1 MEQQTGIDQEPHQ
14 TDYCNWHTAVETGLS
29 CGQCGRSICTQCMVQ
44 AVVGIRCP
52 ECGKATKM
60 PTFDVQPT
68 YYAKAV
74 GVGIAVAVGGGLLW
88 VIFNLVFGS
97 FGILSSIPAIAV
109 GYASGEL
116 ISKSVN
122 AKRSKGLAYIAAGAV
137 VGAFIIALPSIPT
150 MGFFGLIIL
159 FVSIY
164 TAVQRVK

>member
-1 MEQQTGIDQEPHQ
+1 
-14 TDYCNWHTAVETGLS
+14 L
-29 CGQCGRSICTQCMVQ
+29 
-44 AVVGIRCP
+44 
-52 ECGKATKM
+52 
-60 PTFDVQPT
+60 F
-68 YYAKAV
+68 
-74 GVGIAVAVGGGLLW
+74 W

-109 GYASGEL
+109 GYAAGEL

-150 MGFFGLIIL
+150 MGFFGLIML